1 MKRLT
6 AWILVIAL
14 SVCALP
20 LDAIAQNQ
28 YEKNFVVL
36 SNTGKEEKEFREW
49 AAKLVDVYR
58 NDYAMVTDDNTF
70 TQDSYL
76 FYERKDSAWSLY
88 QDVFD
93 DCLYH
98 PYYEAAQKKQEYNFS
113 KEANAQYQGDTLKE
127 TEYTLMDDQELIGVY
142 MWIIRETIQ
151 EKAKVDPMFFMQE
164 IEGNERYYSYSV
176 KDGVM
181 VFDPELKNL
190 QDVTNE
196 KTKYNFINLAI
207 SALNVAIETF
217 YAYEEIKNKGT
228 DILNNAKDKAL
239 KKEKDFMEEFKKSMA
254 DELKDAVQE
263 WLIDGL
269 KDVEAQIH
277 NRYTQSMNAI
287 IRTQATLSLLN
298 GMLDCN
304 ENVVAYLKS
313 TYVENTM
320 MIADEK
326 FAQTVQA
333 VITVMESPEFEAA
346 LQSKA
351 EITVTDETVQMMM
364 EEAGVEISLPKD
376 TLNEV
381 IFRSVMGNLAQVI
394 MNILGG
400 VVDSLIDAS
409 YESYA
414 SKNSVSEKDK
424 KLYEILKNF
433 GTKLTDDLTSR
444 VNKCVDDIVTVL
456 NNDEWTD
463 DTLSNVFGE
472 QFGGKNNKRQSW
484 MDFFINLVVDT
495 SVSVVVNRLAG
506 DMLDIENK
514 EDNSKAQSGNTAE
527 SVLSHLHSEYNK
539 KGKKV
544 FTIYNGGSQKIGGYL
559 FTTALLVYTRG
570 FLSGLESYI
579 KKEGTDFTP
588 EEIAYI
594 TAVVK
599 DMEDIIGDNQK
610 TVSPD
615 GVDVKS
621 DYDTVEDLA
630 QILVDLL
637 ELVFRFAYSDDVDDG
652 RMSNTFAKLVDS
664 LFSEKNGHY
673 GIQEIVISTETLK
686 AGLDEDYVSKFAAQ
700 LFGGTIKE
708 VESEVVG
715 NMVAK
720 GVSDGEITTWMK
732 KIEDTVNSGIED
744 VVSIVSSVW
753 DSMMDC
759 SKDFL
764 KAWHSACG
772 NAAGENNASLI
783 AERMRIVYEQSKDL
797 EAMNLQYTLGGRW
810 ESYNNF
816 NSYSD
821 YLAAWVNDRYD
832 SSVLY
837 RMNAQD
843 ITYYDEK
850 MQAWI
855 LTPDIHDIEVLTD
868 YILTQ
873 MHLDAVGYGA
883 YLTLLKERNEYSSS
897 PLFSKYYKKH
907 VLIEQ
912 QQALRRQQTMIR
924 IIDNAESTRP

>member
-36 SNTGKEEKEFREW
+36 SNTGKEEKAFREW

-58 NDYAMVTDDNTF
+58 NDYAMVTDNNTF
-70 TQDSYL
+70 TQDYYL
-76 FYERKDSAWSLY
+76 FYEWKDSAWSLY
-88 QDVFD
+88 KDVFD

-113 KEANAQYQGDTLKE
+113 KEANAQHEGDTVKE

-176 KDGVM
+176 KDGIM

-190 QDVTNE
+190 QDVTNGNMM
-196 KTKYNFINLAI
+196 YSFSNLAI
-207 SALNVAIETF
+207 SALNVAIEAF
-217 YAYEEIKNKGT
+217 YAYEEIKNKGE

-239 KKEKDFMEEFKKSMA
+239 KKEKDFMEEFKKSMT
-254 DELKDAVQE
+254 DELKETLQE
-263 WLIDGL
+263 LLIDTL
-269 KDVEAQIH
+269 KDVTKQV
-277 NRYTQSMNAI
+277 NTRFNQSMNAI
-287 IRTQATLSLLN
+287 IRTQATLDLLN

-313 TYVENTM
+313 TYVENSM

-326 FAQTVQA
+326 FAETVQA

-351 EITVTDETVQMMM
+351 EITVTDQTVQMMM
-364 EEAGVEISLPKD
+364 EEAGVEISLPQD
-376 TLNEV
+376 ALEEV
-381 IFRSVMGNLAQVI
+381 IIRTVVGNVAQAI
-394 MNILGG
+394 INLLGG
-400 VVDSLIDAS
+400 TVDSLIDAA
-409 YESYA
+409 YESNA
-414 SKNSVSEKDK
+414 SKNNVSKKDK
-424 KLYEILKNF
+424 KLYETLKNY
-433 GTKLTDDLTSR
+433 GTKLTDDLTTR
-444 VNKCVDDIVTVL
+444 ANKCVDAVVKAIND
-456 NNDEWTD
+456 DEWTD
-463 DTLSNVFGE
+463 ETLSNIFKE
-472 QFGGKNNKRQSW
+472 QFGGLNAKSEPWIDSFRKLTVDLVLQIIYNAFFGEFNETDSKKSEETLKKETVDLASSFAKA
-484 MDFFINLVVDT
+484 DFIKLDEQKELMVNL
-495 SVSVVVNRLAG
+495 G
-506 DMLDIENK
+506 G
-514 EDNSKAQSGNTAE
+514 SGNTV
-527 SVLSHLHSEYNK
+527 SFFVK
-539 KGKKV
+539 T
-544 FTIYNGGSQKIGGYL
+544 TIYTCLKGITNGIKAYVKRTGTEFTPAEIDDITGAIDRIEKLLEGGQKAIDGLSEEETYAIEQELSLLIVDIIEIIIELISDYANEGGQLSSAYGKLFTYL
-559 FTTALLVYTRG
+559 FTENNGQYGIITILADESNMKAFLDADYVNLV
-570 FLSGLESYI
+570 LSMIFGNSVANLDKKIAGLGVDY
-579 KKEGTDFTP
+579 G
-588 EEIAYI
+588 A
-594 TAVVK
+594 
-599 DMEDIIGDNQK
+599 EDIAIK
-610 TVSPD
+610 IWM
-615 GVDVKS
+615 
-621 DYDTVEDLA
+621 DT
-630 QILVDLL
+630 
-637 ELVFRFAYSDDVDDG
+637 
-652 RMSNTFAKLVDS
+652 
-664 LFSEKNGHY
+664 
-673 GIQEIVISTETLK
+673 
-686 AGLDEDYVSKFAAQ
+686 
-700 LFGGTIKE
+700 
-708 VESEVVG
+708 
-715 NMVAK
+715 
-720 GVSDGEITTWMK
+720 
-732 KIEDTVNSGIED
+732 IEDTINSEIED
-744 VVSIVSSVW
+744 VLSIVGSVW

-759 SKDFL
+759 SKNLL

-832 SSVLY
+832 SSMLY

-883 YLTLLKERNEYSSS
+883 YLTLLKERNKYSSS

-912 QQALRRQQTMIR
+912 QQAVRRQQTMIR